1 MKKRRNRKETRRK
14 ILEATHKLLREGG
27 YLTRFSLDAVAKE
40 AGVSK
45 GGLMHHFA
53 SKDAL
58 LQAAARDAIDKFEA
72 RMEQEV
78 VAKKQQAGGFT
89 RSYVNVVLGKD
100 GMNATELSPI
110 LLNYMR
116 LAGKDLAESRFQ
128 HWQERTDAD
137 GIDVDLATIVRLAVD
152 GLIYTEMIDSERID
166 EARRVR
172 IRERLLQMLEKVD
185 KSASHLDD

>member
-1 MKKRRNRKETRRK
+1 MKKRRNREATRRK
-14 ILEATHKLLREGG
+14 ILEATHKLLKEGG
-27 YLTRFSLDAVAKE
+27 YLTRFSLDAVARE

-58 LQAAARDAIDKFEA
+58 LQAAARDAIDKFEV

-78 VAKKQQAGGFT
+78 PIDEEQQAGDFT
-89 RSYVNVVLGKD
+89 RSYVIVMLGEG
-100 GMNATELSPI
+100 GMETADLSPI

-137 GIDVDLATIVRLAVD
+137 GIDADLATIVRLAVD
-152 GLIYTEMIDSERID
+152 GLIYTEIIDSERID
-166 EARRVR
+166 EERRVR
-172 IRERLLQMLEKVD
+172 IRERLLAMLD
-185 KSASHLDD
+185 S